1 MVPHGRSLALTAET
15 LRLGTT
21 IRYHYRTGSALA
33 TVVERTSERVTF
45 VGEDCDG
52 TFTHDQIDRL
62 FATDRLQV
70 VLDDELHL
78 PADASLDG
86 YRRN

>member
-1 MVPHGRSLALTAET
+1 MVPHRQSLTLSAET
-15 LRLGTT
+15 LHRGTT

-33 TVVERTSERVTF
+33 TVVERTPERVTF

-52 TFTHDQIDRL
+52 TFTDDQIDRL

-78 PADASLDG
+78 PADATFEE
-86 YRRN
+86 